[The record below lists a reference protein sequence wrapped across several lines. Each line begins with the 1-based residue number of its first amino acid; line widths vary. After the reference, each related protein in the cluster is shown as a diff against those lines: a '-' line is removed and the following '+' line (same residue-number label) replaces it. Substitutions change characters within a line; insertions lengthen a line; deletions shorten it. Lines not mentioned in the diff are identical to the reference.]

1 MKNYENILC
10 DIHLWVIILDDE
22 NIFVMLPNITYQG
35 NIEVQKFRKKYCTVN
50 FVANLNPICIFLNRQ
65 MSLLF
70 LNVYEPSLHWK

>member
-35 NIEVQKFRKKYCTVN
+35 NIEVQKFRKKILY
-50 FVANLNPICIFLNRQ
+50 
-65 MSLLF
+65 S
-70 LNVYEPSLHWK
+70 